1 MGEDGLGFRRPSVDA
16 SRCVSCGMCDRA
28 CPAVSP
34 REPDARASA
43 WWAYA
48 GDGTLRD
55 ASSSGGVF
63 GLLARDALSRGGAV
77 YGAAFSPDFRS
88 VRHVRVDS
96 AGDLDAVMR
105 SKYVQSSVGPEVYRG
120 VADDL
125 RAGLPVLFC
134 GTACQV
140 AGLRGYLSGR
150 RVPAGGLLA
159 VDVICH
165 GVPAPRLWSEWVA
178 RREGLAGAAASAVN
192 FRSKAAG
199 WLSYSVRYEYRTE
212 KDTAPAARVESGR
225 FSDDWYM
232 RAFLANASLR
242 GSCLAC
248 PAKRSC
254 GSDLTLGDFWG
265 VQSRL
270 PAVFEASG
278 DRGVSAVLASTTR
291 GEGALLSLAGLE
303 RGEAAYADVLA
314 GNPSLEGAVAPYGRR
329 GEFLA
334 DVAAGVP
341 VAELERKWTF
351 RPSALQGAVMR
362 ARKLAGR
369 LKRAVLGAV
378 RRG

>member
-1 MGEDGLGFRRPSVDA
+1 MGPNGEALA
-16 SRCVSCGMCDRA
+16 SG
-28 CPAVSP
+28 
-34 REPDARASA
+34 
-43 WWAYA
+43 
-48 GDGTLRD
+48 
-55 ASSSGGVF
+55 
-63 GLLARDALSRGGAV
+63 
-77 YGAAFSPDFRS
+77 
-88 VRHVRVDS
+88 
-96 AGDLDAVMR
+96 
-105 SKYVQSSVGPEVYRG
+105 
-120 VADDL
+120 
-125 RAGLPVLFC
+125 
-134 GTACQV
+134 
-140 AGLRGYLSGR
+140 
-150 RVPAGGLLA
+150 
-159 VDVICH
+159 
-165 GVPAPRLWSEWVA
+165 
-178 RREGLAGAAASAVN
+178 
-192 FRSKAAG
+192 
-199 WLSYSVRYEYRTE
+199 
-212 KDTAPAARVESGR
+212 
-225 FSDDWYM
+225 
-232 RAFLANASLR
+232 
-242 GSCLAC
+242 
-248 PAKRSC
+248 
-254 GSDLTLGDFWG
+254 LGDFWGG